1 MNPRELQPPEGFR
14 RLALEDR
21 AVLEP
26 FLLASGRQ
34 SCEFAF
40 ANLFLWSGTY
50 RPDWCFIGSHLYL
63 LLETEDILMFAPGGA
78 RGRACALPCR
88 GLVWPVR
95 YRPGARRHD
104 RELVRGLRRF

>member
-1 MNPRELQPPEGFR
+1 MSTRELQPPEGFR

-21 AVLEP
+21 AGLEP

-63 LLETEDILMFAPGGA
+63 LLETEDILMFAPGGS
-78 RGRACALPCR
+78 RGPSPDELLAVSDRLIMYCA
-88 GLVWPVR
+88 
-95 YRPGARRHD
+95 
-104 RELVRGLRRF
+104 E